1 MAAALSQ
8 PEPDSGNGG
17 PPPEPAHASGFGDI
31 APRFLTGCAAP
42 AKLNLFLHVTGR
54 RDDGYHLLQ
63 TVFQLV
69 DHGDTLDFHL
79 RDDERIARVTE
90 LDGVAEDD
98 DLTVRAA
105 RLLQTTLAERTG
117 QVIPGVDIAITKR
130 LPMGGGLGG
139 GSSDAATT
147 LMALNHLWGD
157 ALGSGELMAL
167 GLQLGADVPFFIF
180 GRNAFAEGIGEEL
193 VAIDTPE
200 LWYVV
205 IEPGVMVP
213 TAAIFGSTDLTRDTK
228 PVKIADFSRA
238 PIGFGKND
246 LQNVAM
252 ALFAPVAEAVAW
264 LGHFGEARITGS
276 GACVFCAFAHEQLAD
291 AALAAVAGRSKTWKA
306 WKARALTQHPMR
318 YLQHS

>member
-1 MAAALSQ
+1 MPKRIDL
-8 PEPDSGNGG
+8 
-17 PPPEPAHASGFGDI
+17 PAP

-54 RDDGYHLLQ
+54 RPDGYHLLQ

-69 DHGDTLDFHL
+69 EHGDTLDFYL
-79 RDDERIARVTE
+79 RDDERIARVTD
-90 LDGVAEDD
+90 LHGVAEDD

-105 RLLQTTLAERTG
+105 RLLQTTIAERTG
-117 QVIPGVDIAITKR
+117 RIVPGVDIAITKR

-157 ALGSGELMAL
+157 ELNQNELMAV

-193 VAIDTPE
+193 IAVDTPE

-213 TAAIFGSTDLTRDTK
+213 TAAIFGSTDLTRDAK
-228 PVKIADFSRA
+228 PVKLADFSRA

-246 LQNVAM
+246 LQSVAM

-264 LGHFGEARITGS
+264 LGKFGAARMTGS
-276 GACVFCAFAHEQLAD
+276 GACVFCAFAHEQQAD
-291 AALAAVAGRSKTWKA
+291 AVLAAVAVHSTAWKA
-306 WKARALTQHPMR
+306 WKSRALAQHPML

>member
-1 MAAALSQ
+1 MSQSQTTAIDGSPQLPAVQVSAL
-8 PEPDSGNGG
+8 
-17 PPPEPAHASGFGDI
+17 
-31 APRFLTGCAAP
+31 RLLTGCAAP

-54 RDDGYHLLQ
+54 RADGYHLLQ

-69 DHGDTLDFHL
+69 EHGDTLDFHL
-79 RDDERIARVTE
+79 RDDERIARVTD

-98 DLTVRAA
+98 DLSVRAA
-105 RLLQTTLAERTG
+105 RLLQTTIAARTG
-117 QVIPGVDIAITKR
+117 QVVPGADIAITKR
-130 LPMGGGLGG
+130 LPMGSGLGG

-147 LMALNHLWGD
+147 LIALNHLWGN
-157 ALGSGELMAL
+157 ALTQAELIAL

-180 GRNAFAEGIGEEL
+180 GRNAFAEGVGEEL
-193 VAIDTPE
+193 VAVDTPE
-200 LWYVV
+200 VWYVV

-238 PIGFGKND
+238 QIGFGKND

-264 LGHFGEARITGS
+264 LGHYGDARMTGS
-276 GACVFCAFAHEQLAD
+276 GACVFCAFAHEHEAN
-291 AALAAVAGRSKTWKA
+291 ATLAAVPGRSKVWKA
-306 WKARALTQHPMR
+306 WKARALTQHPML
-318 YLQHS
+318 YLQHP